1 MLLLASVFQ
10 LSKNFLF
17 LTFRSLSP
25 SLIDPDTLASYWSA
39 ADLRNCTDIDTI
51 QVSAGMFC
59 FRQQPIR
66 RSGWSQ
72 LT

>member
-10 LSKNFLF
+10 LSKNFPFITF
-17 LTFRSLSP
+17 LCLSP
-25 SLIDPDTLASYWSA
+25 SLIDPDTLTSYWSA

-51 QVSAGMFC
+51 QVSAGTLCFC
-59 FRQQPIR
+59 QEPIR
-66 RSGWSQ
+66 RSSWSQ